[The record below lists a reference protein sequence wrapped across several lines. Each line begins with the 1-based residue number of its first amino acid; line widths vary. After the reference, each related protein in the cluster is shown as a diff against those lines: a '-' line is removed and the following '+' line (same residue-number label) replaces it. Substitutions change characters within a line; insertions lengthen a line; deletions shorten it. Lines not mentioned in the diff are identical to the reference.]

1 MISDLNTRA
10 VADFVGLVTLKGNNL
25 SALVPA
31 EIVDQMPDYFS
42 QNREGE
48 DINRKAADNRAKK
61 AANTAIR
68 LGLVEA
74 KDHQGNLVE
83 KYDGQANV
91 SFTTGVQSLE
101 FIRERLDLLDLDLL
115 NKREVTNNHLLAAR
129 SFLDMGS
136 ENVGELADRYTS
148 LVKESADATLS
159 VATDIQDLSDRLQL
173 VVNHVNAVVS
183 KVDTLEDNVI
193 RFGSTLDRVESIISD
208 LVERLKRVKTGFFS
222 FLLGG

>member
-1 MISDLNTRA
+1 MINDLNTRA

-48 DINRKAADNRAKK
+48 DINRKEADNRAKK

-148 LVKESADATLS
+148 LVKESADATMS

-193 RFGSTLDRVESIISD
+193 RFGSSLDRVESILSD
-208 LVERLKRVKTGFFS
+208 LVERLKKVKTGFFS

>member
-31 EIVDQMPDYFS
+31 EIVDQMPDYLS
-42 QNREGE
+42 QNREGG

-129 SFLDMGS
+129 FFLDMGS

-193 RFGSTLDRVESIISD
+193 RFGSTLDRVESILSD

>member
-10 VADFVGLVTLKGNNL
+10 VADFVGLITLRDNNL

-31 EIVDQMPDYFS
+31 EIVDQMPDYLS
-42 QNREGE
+42 QNRDGG

-74 KDHQGNLVE
+74 KDHQGNLIE
-83 KYDGQANV
+83 KYEGQANV

-115 NKREVTNNHLLAAR
+115 NKREITNNHLLAAR

-148 LVKESADATLS
+148 LVKESSDATLS

-173 VVNHVNAVVS
+173 LANNFGAVVS

-193 RFGSTLDRVESIISD
+193 RFGSSLDRVESILSD
-208 LVERLKRVKTGFFS
+208 LVERLKKVKTGFFS

>member
-10 VADFVGLVTLKGNNL
+10 VADFVGLITLRDNNL

-42 QNREGE
+42 QNREGG

-74 KDHQGNLVE
+74 KDHQGNLIE
-83 KYDGQANV
+83 KYEGQANV
-91 SFTTGVQSLE
+91 SFSTGVQSLE

-115 NKREVTNNHLLAAR
+115 NKREITNNHLLAAR

-148 LVKESADATLS
+148 LVKESSDATLS

-173 VVNHVNAVVS
+173 LANNFGAVVS

-193 RFGSTLDRVESIISD
+193 RFGSSLDRVESILSD
-208 LVERLKRVKTGFFS
+208 LVERLKKVKTGFFS

>member
-10 VADFVGLVTLKGNNL
+10 VADFVGLITLKGNNL

-148 LVKESADATLS
+148 LVKESADATMS

-193 RFGSTLDRVESIISD
+193 RFGSTLDRVESILSD

>member
-42 QNREGE
+42 QNREGG

-136 ENVGELADRYTS
+136 ENVGELADRYTC
-148 LVKESADATLS
+148 LVKESADATMS

-193 RFGSTLDRVESIISD
+193 RFGSTLDRVESILSD

>member
-193 RFGSTLDRVESIISD
+193 RFGSTLDRVESILSD

>member
-10 VADFVGLVTLKGNNL
+10 VADFVGLITLRDNNL

-31 EIVDQMPDYFS
+31 EIVDQMPDYLS
-42 QNREGE
+42 QNREGG

-74 KDHQGNLVE
+74 KDHQGNLIE
-83 KYDGQANV
+83 KYEGQANV
-91 SFTTGVQSLE
+91 SFSTGVQSLE

-148 LVKESADATLS
+148 LVKESADATMS

-193 RFGSTLDRVESIISD
+193 RFGSTLDRVESILSD
-208 LVERLKRVKTGFFS
+208 LVERLKKVKTGLFS

>member
-83 KYDGQANV
+83 KYDGEANV

-193 RFGSTLDRVESIISD
+193 RFGSTLDRVESILSD

>member
-31 EIVDQMPDYFS
+31 EIVDQMPDYLS
-42 QNREGE
+42 QNREGG

-148 LVKESADATLS
+148 LVKESADATMS

-193 RFGSTLDRVESIISD
+193 RFGSTLDRVESILSD

>member
-10 VADFVGLVTLKGNNL
+10 VADFVGLITLRDNNL

-31 EIVDQMPDYFS
+31 EIVDQMPDYLS
-42 QNREGE
+42 QNREGG

-74 KDHQGNLVE
+74 KDHQGNLIE
-83 KYDGQANV
+83 KYEGQANV
-91 SFTTGVQSLE
+91 SFSTGVQSLE

-115 NKREVTNNHLLAAR
+115 NKREITNNHLLAAR

-148 LVKESADATLS
+148 LVKESSDATLS
-159 VATDIQDLSDRLQL
+159 VATEIQDLSDRLQL
-173 VVNHVNAVVS
+173 LANNFGAVVS

-193 RFGSTLDRVESIISD
+193 RFGSSLDRVESILSD
-208 LVERLKRVKTGFFS
+208 LVERLKKVKTGFFS

>member
-31 EIVDQMPDYFS
+31 EIVDQMPDYLS
-42 QNREGE
+42 QNREGG

-74 KDHQGNLVE
+74 KDHQGNLIE
-83 KYDGQANV
+83 KYEGQANV
-91 SFTTGVQSLE
+91 SFSTGVQSLE

-115 NKREVTNNHLLAAR
+115 NKREITNNHLLAAR

-148 LVKESADATLS
+148 LVKESSDATLS

-173 VVNHVNAVVS
+173 LANNFGAVVS

-193 RFGSTLDRVESIISD
+193 RFGSSLDRVESILSD
-208 LVERLKRVKTGFFS
+208 LVERLKKVKTGFFS

>member
-173 VVNHVNAVVS
+173 MVNHVNAVVS

-193 RFGSTLDRVESIISD
+193 RFGSTLDRVESILSD

>member
-10 VADFVGLVTLKGNNL
+10 VADFVGLITLRDNNL

-31 EIVDQMPDYFS
+31 EIVDQMPDYLS
-42 QNREGE
+42 QNREGG

-74 KDHQGNLVE
+74 KDHQGNLIE
-83 KYDGQANV
+83 KYEGQANV
-91 SFTTGVQSLE
+91 SFSTGVQSLE

-115 NKREVTNNHLLAAR
+115 NKREITNNHLLAAR

-148 LVKESADATLS
+148 LVKESSDATLS

-173 VVNHVNAVVS
+173 LANNFGAVVS

-193 RFGSTLDRVESIISD
+193 RFGSSLDRVESILSD
-208 LVERLKRVKTGFFS
+208 LVERLKKVKTGFFS

>member
-10 VADFVGLVTLKGNNL
+10 VADFVGLITLRDNNL

-31 EIVDQMPDYFS
+31 EIVDQMPDYLS
-42 QNREGE
+42 QNREGG

-74 KDHQGNLVE
+74 KDHQGNLIE
-83 KYDGQANV
+83 KYEGQANV
-91 SFTTGVQSLE
+91 SFSTGVQSLE

-115 NKREVTNNHLLAAR
+115 NKREITNNHLLAAR

-173 VVNHVNAVVS
+173 LANNFGAVVS

-193 RFGSTLDRVESIISD
+193 RFGSSLDRVESILSD
-208 LVERLKRVKTGFFS
+208 LVERLKKVKTGFFS

>member
-1 MISDLNTRA
+1 MINDLNTRA

-48 DINRKAADNRAKK
+48 DINRKEADNRAKK

-148 LVKESADATLS
+148 LVKESADATMS

-193 RFGSTLDRVESIISD
+193 RFGSTLDRVESILSD

>member
-83 KYDGQANV
+83 KYDGEANV

-173 VVNHVNAVVS
+173 MVNHVNAVVS

-193 RFGSTLDRVESIISD
+193 RFGSTLDRVESILSD

>member
-10 VADFVGLVTLKGNNL
+10 VADFVGLITLRDNNL

-31 EIVDQMPDYFS
+31 EIVDQMPDYLS
-42 QNREGE
+42 QNREGG

-74 KDHQGNLVE
+74 KDHQGNLME
-83 KYDGQANV
+83 KYEGQANV
-91 SFTTGVQSLE
+91 SFSTGVQSLE

-115 NKREVTNNHLLAAR
+115 NKREITNNHLLAAR

-148 LVKESADATLS
+148 LVKESADATMS

-173 VVNHVNAVVS
+173 MVNHVNAVVS

-193 RFGSTLDRVESIISD
+193 RFGSTLDRVESILSD

>member
-42 QNREGE
+42 QNREGG

-74 KDHQGNLVE
+74 KDHQGNLIE
-83 KYDGQANV
+83 KYEGQANV
-91 SFTTGVQSLE
+91 SFSTGVQSLE

-115 NKREVTNNHLLAAR
+115 NKREITNNHLLAAR

-148 LVKESADATLS
+148 LVKESSDATLS

-173 VVNHVNAVVS
+173 LANNFGAVVS

-193 RFGSTLDRVESIISD
+193 RFGSSLDRVESILSD
-208 LVERLKRVKTGFFS
+208 LVERLKKVKTGFFS

>member
-83 KYDGQANV
+83 KYDGQANL

-148 LVKESADATLS
+148 LVKESADATMS

-193 RFGSTLDRVESIISD
+193 RFGSTLDRVESILSD

>member
-10 VADFVGLVTLKGNNL
+10 VADVVGLITLRDNNL

-31 EIVDQMPDYFS
+31 EIVDQMPDYLS
-42 QNREGE
+42 QNREGG

-74 KDHQGNLVE
+74 KDHQGNLIE
-83 KYDGQANV
+83 KYEGQANV
-91 SFTTGVQSLE
+91 SVSTGVQSLE

-115 NKREVTNNHLLAAR
+115 NKREITNNHLLAAR

-148 LVKESADATLS
+148 LVKESSDATLS
-159 VATDIQDLSDRLQL
+159 VATDIQDLSARLQL
-173 VVNHVNAVVS
+173 LANNFGAVVS

-193 RFGSTLDRVESIISD
+193 RFGSSLDRVESILSD
-208 LVERLKRVKTGFFS
+208 LVERLKKVKTGFFS